1 MSSGRILVVD
11 DEKEILV
18 SCRKILERAGY
29 EVTTAREGLEA
40 LSLIKASRFDLFL
53 VDLKMPGLSG
63 MDILT
68 LAQTVDPSL
77 IIVMFTAYARVE
89 TAVEAVK
96 RGAFDY
102 LAKPFTSDQLCQ
114 AAEQAIKHK
123 RLVERPPEGD
133 VWFDRILG
141 KSVAMQKLFAT
152 LQKVMRSSANI
163 LILGETGTGK
173 ELFARTIHE
182 HSLRRHKSFVAV
194 DCAALPDNLLESEL
208 FGHEKGA
215 FTGADRSKLG
225 LLEIANTGTLFLDE
239 IGELSPSLQAKLLR
253 TLQERELRRL
263 GGDKVIPI
271 DIRVIAATS
280 RDLRAEIASKN
291 FREELFYRLNV
302 IAVQLPALRDR
313 REDIPLLAEHF
324 LQMFARQHQRP
335 ASSLSAE
342 VLEFFLTYDWPGNV
356 RELQN
361 VIQHAVLLSEGESV
375 ECSDLPDY
383 LQAKC
388 SSDLSF
394 QSMRETQAEAVE
406 KSFLV
411 ELLRRHKGNVSEAA
425 AEAKMTRKMIYRL
438 LQKFDMDVE
447 EFRQP

>member
-1 MSSGRILVVD
+1 MSLGRILVVD

-29 EVTTAREGLEA
+29 EVATATEGLEA
-40 LSLIKASRFDLFL
+40 LNLLKASRFDLFF
-53 VDLKMPGLSG
+53 VDLKMPRLSG
-63 MDILT
+63 MDALS
-68 LAQTVDPSL
+68 LARTIDPSL
-77 IIVMFTAYARVE
+77 MIVMFTAYARLE

-102 LAKPFTSDQLCQ
+102 LAKPFTSEQLCQ
-114 AAEQAIKHK
+114 AAEQAIRHK
-123 RLVERPPEGD
+123 QLVEQPPAAD

-141 KSVAMQKLFAT
+141 KSEVMQKLFGT

-163 LILGETGTGK
+163 LVLGETGTGK

-194 DCAALPDNLLESEL
+194 DCAALPENLLESEL

-225 LLEIANTGTLFLDE
+225 LLELAHTGTLFLDE
-239 IGELSPSLQAKLLR
+239 IGELPPSLQAKLLR
-253 TLQERELRRL
+253 TLQERELRRV
-263 GGDKVIPI
+263 GGDKVVPV

-291 FREELFYRLNV
+291 FREELYYRLNV
-302 IAVQLPALRDR
+302 VAVQLPALRDR
-313 REDIPLLAEHF
+313 REDIPLLANHF
-324 LQMFARQHQRP
+324 LQMFASQHERP
-335 ASSLSAE
+335 VNSLSAE
-342 VLEFFLTYDWPGNV
+342 AAEFFLTYEWPGNV

-361 VIQHAVLLSEGESV
+361 VIQHAVLLSDGESV

-383 LQAKC
+383 LQVKC
-388 SSDLSF
+388 SFDLSF
-394 QSMRETQAEAVE
+394 QSMREKQAEAVE
-406 KSFLV
+406 KTFLV
-411 ELLRRHKGNVSEAA
+411 ELLSRHKGNVSEAA
-425 AEAKMTRKMIYRL
+425 AEARMTRKMVYRL
-438 LQKFDMDVE
+438 LQKFALDVE

>member
-1 MSSGRILVVD
+1 MTSGRILVVD
-11 DEKEILV
+11 DENEILV

-29 EVTTAREGLEA
+29 DVSTASQGLEA
-40 LSLIKASRFDLFL
+40 LRLLKASRFDLFF

-63 MDILT
+63 MDILS
-68 LAQTVDPSL
+68 LARTIDPSL

-102 LAKPFTSDQLCQ
+102 LAKPFTSEQLCQ

-123 RLVERPPEGD
+123 RLVERQPDGD

-141 KSVAMQKLFAT
+141 KSDAMHKLFGT

-163 LILGETGTGK
+163 LILGDTGTGK

-182 HSLRRHKSFVAV
+182 HSLRRHKAFVAV

-225 LLEIANTGTLFLDE
+225 LLELAHTGTLFLDE
-239 IGELSPSLQAKLLR
+239 IGELPPSLQAKLLR

-263 GGDKVIPI
+263 GGDKVIPV

-302 IAVQLPALRDR
+302 IAVQLPALHDR
-313 REDIPLLAEHF
+313 REDIPLLADHF
-324 LQMFARQHQRP
+324 LQMFATQHQRP
-335 ASSLSAE
+335 ANVLSTE
-342 VLEFFLTYDWPGNV
+342 VLEFFLTYEWPGNV

-361 VIQHAVLLSEGESV
+361 VIQHAVLLCDGQSV
-375 ECSDLPDY
+375 ECADLPDY
-383 LQAKC
+383 LHPKC
-388 SSDLSF
+388 SYDNSF
-394 QSMRETQAEAVE
+394 QAVREKQAEAVE
-406 KSFLV
+406 KSFLL
-411 ELLRRHKGNVSEAA
+411 ELLTRHKGNVSEAA
-425 AEAKMTRKMIYRL
+425 AEARMTRKMIYRL
-438 LQKFDMDVE
+438 LQKLDINVDQ
-447 EFRQP
+447 FRQP

>member
-29 EVTTAREGLEA
+29 EVSTATEALEA
-40 LSLIKASRFDLFL
+40 LNLLKASRFDLFF

-63 MDILT
+63 MDALT
-68 LAQTVDPSL
+68 LARTIDPSL
-77 IIVMFTAYARVE
+77 MIVMFTAYARLE

-102 LAKPFTSDQLCQ
+102 LAKPFTSEQLCQ

-123 RLVERPPEGD
+123 RLVEQPSAAD

-141 KSVAMQKLFAT
+141 KSEAMQKLFGT
-152 LQKVMRSSANI
+152 LQKVMRSNANI
-163 LILGETGTGK
+163 LVLGETGTGK

-194 DCAALPDNLLESEL
+194 DCAALPENLLESEL

-225 LLEIANTGTLFLDE
+225 LLELAHSGTLFLDE
-239 IGELSPSLQAKLLR
+239 IGELSLSLQAKLLR
-253 TLQERELRRL
+253 TLQERELRRV
-263 GGDKVIPI
+263 GGDKVVPV
-271 DIRVIAATS
+271 DIRIIAATS

-291 FREELFYRLNV
+291 FRQELYYRLNV
-302 IAVQLPALRDR
+302 VAVQLPALRDR
-313 REDIPLLAEHF
+313 REDIPLLANHF
-324 LQMFARQHQRP
+324 LRMFACQHQRP
-335 ASSLSAE
+335 VNSLSAE
-342 VLEFFLTYDWPGNV
+342 ATEFFLTYEWPGNV

-361 VIQHAVLLSEGESV
+361 VIQHAVLLSDGESV

-383 LQAKC
+383 LQVKC
-388 SSDLSF
+388 SFDLSF
-394 QSMRETQAEAVE
+394 QSMREKQAEAVE

-411 ELLRRHKGNVSEAA
+411 ELLSRHRGNVSEAA
-425 AEAKMTRKMIYRL
+425 AEARMTRKMVYRL
-438 LQKFDMDVE
+438 LQKFAIDVE
-447 EFRQP
+447 EFRQN

>member
-1 MSSGRILVVD
+1 MSFGRILVVD

-29 EVTTAREGLEA
+29 EVSTATEALEA
-40 LSLIKASRFDLFL
+40 LNLLKASRFDLFF

-63 MDILT
+63 MDALS
-68 LAQTVDPSL
+68 LARTIDPSL
-77 IIVMFTAYARVE
+77 MIVMFTAYARLE

-102 LAKPFTSDQLCQ
+102 LAKPFTSEQLCQ

-123 RLVERPPEGD
+123 RLVERPPDAD

-141 KSVAMQKLFAT
+141 KSDAMQKLFGT

-163 LILGETGTGK
+163 LVLGETGTGK

-225 LLEIANTGTLFLDE
+225 LLELAHTGTLLLDE

-263 GGDKVIPI
+263 GGDKVIPV

-291 FREELFYRLNV
+291 FREELYYRLNV
-302 IAVQLPALRDR
+302 VAVQLPALRDR
-313 REDIPLLAEHF
+313 REDIPLLADHF

-335 ASSLSAE
+335 ANSLSIE

-361 VIQHAVLLSEGESV
+361 VIQHAVLLCDGESV

-383 LQAKC
+383 LQTKC
-388 SSDLSF
+388 SCDLSF
-394 QSMRETQAEAVE
+394 QSMRDKQAEAVE

-411 ELLRRHKGNVSEAA
+411 ELLSRHKGNVSEAA
-425 AEAKMTRKMIYRL
+425 AEARMTRKMVYRL
-438 LQKFDMDVE
+438 LQKFALDVE

>member
-29 EVTTAREGLEA
+29 EVSTATEALEA
-40 LSLIKASRFDLFL
+40 LNLLKASRFDLFF

-63 MDILT
+63 MDALT
-68 LAQTVDPSL
+68 LARTIDPSL
-77 IIVMFTAYARVE
+77 MIVMFTAYARLE

-102 LAKPFTSDQLCQ
+102 LAKPFTSEQLCQ

-123 RLVERPPEGD
+123 RLVEQPPAAD

-141 KSVAMQKLFAT
+141 KSEAMQRLFGT
-152 LQKVMRSSANI
+152 LQKVMRSNANI
-163 LILGETGTGK
+163 LVLGETGTGK

-194 DCAALPDNLLESEL
+194 DCAALPENLLESEL

-225 LLEIANTGTLFLDE
+225 LLELAHSGTLFLDE

-253 TLQERELRRL
+253 TLQERELRRV
-263 GGDKVIPI
+263 GGDKVVPV

-280 RDLRAEIASKN
+280 RNLRAEIASKN
-291 FREELFYRLNV
+291 FREELYYRLNV
-302 IAVQLPALRDR
+302 VAVQLPALRDR
-313 REDIPLLAEHF
+313 REDIPLLANHF
-324 LQMFARQHQRP
+324 LRMFACQHQRP
-335 ASSLSAE
+335 VNSLSAE
-342 VLEFFLTYDWPGNV
+342 ATEFFLTYEWPGNV

-361 VIQHAVLLSEGESV
+361 VIQHAVLLSDGESV

-383 LQAKC
+383 LQVKC
-388 SSDLSF
+388 SFDLSF
-394 QSMRETQAEAVE
+394 QSMREKQAEAVE

-411 ELLRRHKGNVSEAA
+411 ELLSRHRGNVSEAA
-425 AEAKMTRKMIYRL
+425 AEARMTRKMVYRL
-438 LQKFDMDVE
+438 LQKFAIDVE
-447 EFRQP
+447 EFRQT

>member
-29 EVTTAREGLEA
+29 EVSTAAEALEA
-40 LSLIKASRFDLFL
+40 LNLLKASRFDLFF

-63 MDILT
+63 MDALS
-68 LAQTVDPSL
+68 LARTIDPSL
-77 IIVMFTAYARVE
+77 MIVMFTAYARLE

-102 LAKPFTSDQLCQ
+102 LAKPFTSEQLCQ
-114 AAEQAIKHK
+114 AADRAIKHK
-123 RLVERPPEGD
+123 RLVEQPPAAD

-141 KSVAMQKLFAT
+141 KSEAMQKLFGT
-152 LQKVMRSSANI
+152 LQKVMRSDANI

-208 FGHEKGA
+208 FGHEKSA

-225 LLEIANTGTLFLDE
+225 LLELAHTGTLFLDE
-239 IGELSPSLQAKLLR
+239 IGELTPSLQAKLLR

-263 GGDKVIPI
+263 GGDKVIPV

-291 FREELFYRLNV
+291 FREELYYRLNV
-302 IAVQLPALRDR
+302 VAVQLPALSDR
-313 REDIPLLAEHF
+313 REDIPLLANHF
-324 LQMFARQHQRP
+324 LLMFAQQHQRP
-335 ASSLSAE
+335 VNSLSAE
-342 VLEFFLTYDWPGNV
+342 VTEFFLTYEWPGNV

-361 VIQHAVLLSEGESV
+361 VTQHAVLMSDGESV
-375 ECSDLPDY
+375 DCSDLPDY

-388 SSDLSF
+388 FSDLSF
-394 QSMRETQAEAVE
+394 QSMREKQAEAVE

-411 ELLRRHKGNVSEAA
+411 ELLSRHKGNVSEAA
-425 AEAKMTRKMIYRL
+425 AEARMTRKMVYRL
-438 LQKFDMDVE
+438 LQKFALDVQ

>member
-1 MSSGRILVVD
+1 MSSGHILVVD

-29 EVTTAREGLEA
+29 EVSTASEALEA
-40 LSLIKASRFDLFL
+40 LNMLKASRFDLFF
-53 VDLKMPGLSG
+53 VDLKMPGLNG
-63 MDILT
+63 MDALS
-68 LAQTVDPSL
+68 LARTIDPSL
-77 IIVMFTAYARVE
+77 IIVMFTAYARLE
-89 TAVEAVK
+89 TAVEAIK

-102 LAKPFTSDQLCQ
+102 LAKPFTSEQLCQ
-114 AAEQAIKHK
+114 AAEQAIRHK
-123 RLVERPPEGD
+123 RLVERPPDAD

-141 KSVAMQKLFAT
+141 KSDAMQKLFSI
-152 LQKVMRSSANI
+152 LQKVMRSNANI
-163 LILGETGTGK
+163 LVLGETGTGK

-194 DCAALPDNLLESEL
+194 DCAALPENLLESEL

-225 LLEIANTGTLFLDE
+225 LLELAHSGTLFLDE
-239 IGELSPSLQAKLLR
+239 IGELSSPLQAKLLR

-263 GGDKVIPI
+263 GGDKVVPV

-291 FREELFYRLNV
+291 FREELYYRLNV
-302 IAVQLPALRDR
+302 VAVQLPALRDR
-313 REDIPLLAEHF
+313 REDIPLLANHF
-324 LQMFARQHQRP
+324 LQMFAQQHQRP
-335 ASSLSAE
+335 VNSLSAD
-342 VLEFFLTYDWPGNV
+342 VMEFFLMYEWPGNV

-361 VIQHAVLLSEGESV
+361 VIQHSVLMADGESV

-383 LQAKC
+383 LQVKC
-388 SSDLSF
+388 CSDFSF
-394 QSMRETQAEAVE
+394 QSMREKQAEAVE

-411 ELLRRHKGNVSEAA
+411 DLLGRHRGNVSEAA
-425 AEAKMTRKMIYRL
+425 AEARMTRKMVYRL
-438 LQKFDMDVE
+438 LQKFAIDVE
-447 EFRQP
+447 EFRRP

>member
-1 MSSGRILVVD
+1 MSFGRILVVD

-29 EVTTAREGLEA
+29 EVSTATEALEA
-40 LSLIKASRFDLFL
+40 LNLLKASRFDLFF
-53 VDLKMPGLSG
+53 VDLKMPRLSG
-63 MDILT
+63 MDALS
-68 LAQTVDPSL
+68 LARTIDPSL
-77 IIVMFTAYARVE
+77 MIVMFTAYARLE

-102 LAKPFTSDQLCQ
+102 LAKPFTSDQLCH

-123 RLVERPPEGD
+123 RLVEQPPAAD

-141 KSVAMQKLFAT
+141 KSEAMQKLFGT
-152 LQKVMRSSANI
+152 LQKVMRSNANI

-194 DCAALPDNLLESEL
+194 DCAALPENLLESEL

-225 LLEIANTGTLFLDE
+225 LLELAHSGTLFLDE

-253 TLQERELRRL
+253 TLQERELRRV
-263 GGDKVIPI
+263 GGDKVVPV

-291 FREELFYRLNV
+291 FREELYYRLNV
-302 IAVQLPALRDR
+302 VAVQLPALRDR
-313 REDIPLLAEHF
+313 REDIPLLANHF
-324 LQMFARQHQRP
+324 LQMFASQHQRP
-335 ASSLSAE
+335 VNSLSAE
-342 VLEFFLTYDWPGNV
+342 ATEFFLTYEWPGNV

-361 VIQHAVLLSEGESV
+361 VIQHAVLMSDGESV
-375 ECSDLPDY
+375 EGSDLPDY
-383 LQAKC
+383 LQVKC

-394 QSMRETQAEAVE
+394 QSMREKQAEAVE

-411 ELLRRHKGNVSEAA
+411 ELLSRHRGNVSEAA
-425 AEAKMTRKMIYRL
+425 AEARMTRKMVYRL
-438 LQKFDMDVE
+438 LQKFALDVE
-447 EFRQP
+447 EFRRP